1 MWTRQYQKSPLRY
14 LVVPCLSALL
24 FTYFS
29 FHAITGNLGLESRQ
43 VYETRLAEL
52 RSELDALNQDRATL
66 EQRVAAL
73 SDGTLQR
80 DMIDEQA
87 RRQLGL
93 VSANEVIIVHGVDDL
108 PASLDELVRR
118 TN

>member
-1 MWTRQYQKSPLRY
+1 MWTRQHQKSPLRY
-14 LVVPCLSALL
+14 LVVPVLSALL
-24 FTYFS
+24 FSYFS
-29 FHAITGNLGLESRQ
+29 FHALTGNHGLESKQ
-43 VYETRLAEL
+43 VYETRLTDL
-52 RSELDALNQDRATL
+52 RSELATLNAHRGML

-93 VSANEVIIVHGVDDL
+93 VSPNEVIIFHDAAIDGITIN
-108 PASLDELVRR
+108 ELVRR
-118 TN
+118 SN